1 MYRYTRFAVF
11 FALAASCIVSS
22 SAVAEPMTPIV
33 ADWAVANAG
42 EINERMRKR
51 IKEYLTD
58 GGELS
63 RLADLDA
70 SDVRLYHRDN
80 QLLMAI
86 SVKRNLTYGVKAQGE
101 KTAARLALGVLQQI
115 NTIPI
120 NDKLDEDAVRVVFIE
135 PTAQDP
141 YSSGGPC
148 GTRGCGGSTG
158 QWHRGVG
165 SCDAQGPAFGA
176 SPIPFAAAGHWSAG
190 WASGSA
196 SCGCQ

>member
-1 MYRYTRFAVF
+1 MYRYTRFAVL

-22 SAVAEPMTPIV
+22 SALAEPMTPIV

-51 IKEYLTD
+51 IKEYVTD

-86 SVKRNLTYGVKAQGE
+86 SVNFLSHSPSSSNVVCKSS
-101 KTAARLALGVLQQI
+101 
-115 NTIPI
+115 
-120 NDKLDEDAVRVVFIE
+120 AV
-135 PTAQDP
+135 
-141 YSSGGPC
+141 SS
-148 GTRGCGGSTG
+148 
-158 QWHRGVG
+158 
-165 SCDAQGPAFGA
+165 
-176 SPIPFAAAGHWSAG
+176 SPRIVANVRAVP
-190 WASGSA
+190 
-196 SCGCQ
+196 